1 MESIV
6 FENKEY
12 PLRLI
17 DITFDDTTTVEPIS
31 VVSLEKELMTKDFDG
46 WTSKE
51 AKYIDEKIFLYVQD
65 EEISLSDSGI
75 RKIVEEAIC

>member
-12 PLRLI
+12 PLRFI
-17 DITFDDTTTVEPIS
+17 EITFDGTTTVEPIS

-46 WTSKE
+46 WVSKKGE
-51 AKYIDEKIFLYVQD
+51 YVDEQIFFYVQD
-65 EEISLSDSGI
+65 EDISLSDSGI